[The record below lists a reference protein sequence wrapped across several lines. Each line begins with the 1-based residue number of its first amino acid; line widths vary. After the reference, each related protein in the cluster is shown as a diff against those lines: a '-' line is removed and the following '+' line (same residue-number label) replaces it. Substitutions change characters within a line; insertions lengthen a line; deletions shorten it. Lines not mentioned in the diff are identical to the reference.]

1 MTLENSWK
9 TYLSQM
15 ILNQSPLFY
24 QLVMQEIFETIIK
37 EKFKIINSS
46 TFSDVI
52 ILALTAD
59 EENAVCYV
67 SGYVVRSIMEHVRN
81 SVGDEKPAW

>member
-24 QLVMQEIFETIIK
+24 QLVMQEVFETIIK

-59 EENAVCYV
+59 GENAVCYV

-81 SVGDEKPAW
+81 SVGDEKPA